1 MDLGLVEPVAVLCR
15 SRRQSEDMSE
25 SDVPKEYQGR
35 VAANKDWREIVAWVG
50 DLPPMPHVASRAIQM
65 VERPQTTAEELT
77 DLLSSDTA
85 LAARVLK
92 IANSAMFC
100 RQREITTLK
109 QAIMIIGFK
118 ALKGIIVAATLRQLN
133 KRYGKMERLIWENSM
148 CSAMCAYQL
157 ATKLKKPYGDEIFLL
172 GLLHSLGQIVFL
184 SQEDL
189 AGDYVKVF
197 SMIRDESVDYV
208 TAEQDIF
215 GFAHPLIG
223 ALVAKKWN
231 FSDETCQVILHY
243 RDPIESGDFET
254 LLEEKTAVVQLA
266 DLLSHAAG
274 VGSPPGYPDVIEAAV
289 EAAVHLGFDPA
300 SVADNIT
307 EIIAD
312 TRKRFEEESHV
323 YG

>member
-1 MDLGLVEPVAVLCR
+1 
-15 SRRQSEDMSE
+15 
-25 SDVPKEYQGR
+25 
-35 VAANKDWREIVAWVG
+35 
-50 DLPPMPHVASRAIQM
+50 MPHVASRAIGM
-65 VERPQTTAEELT
+65 VENPATSAQELT

-100 RQREITTLK
+100 RQREITTLN

-133 KRYGKMERLIWENSM
+133 KSFGALQRLVWENSM
-148 CSAMCAYQL
+148 ATAMCASAL
-157 ATKLKKPYGDEIFLL
+157 AKKLRKRYVEEIFLL

-189 AGDYVKVF
+189 FKQYKEVLQLIKTKSMDYV
-197 SMIRDESVDYV
+197 S
-208 TAEQDIF
+208 AEQQVF

-231 FSDETCQVILHY
+231 FSAETCQVILHY
-243 RDPIESGDFET
+243 KDSFEHT
-254 LLEEKTAVVQLA
+254 PLENEQDEKTALVQLA
-266 DLLSHAAG
+266 DLLSHASG
-274 VGSPPGYPDVIEAAV
+274 IGSPPGYPVESEKIRALGGRTGFEASVV
-289 EAAVHLGFDPA
+289 EA
-300 SVADNIT
+300 
-307 EIIAD
+307 EMED
-312 TRKRFEEESHV
+312 TIKQSCRQFEAEKHV